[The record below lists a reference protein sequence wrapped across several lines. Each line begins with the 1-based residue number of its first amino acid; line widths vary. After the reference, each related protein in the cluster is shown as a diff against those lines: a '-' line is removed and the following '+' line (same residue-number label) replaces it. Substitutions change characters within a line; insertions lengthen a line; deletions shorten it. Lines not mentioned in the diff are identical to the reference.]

1 MAKIKQDFIE
11 YATAVLEPHYE
22 QIHNSVIYNELTNKS
37 DVALLWSME
46 HKVRQAARQEG
57 YSELVVGR
65 ENKVSWIDET
75 KFVYD
80 GEINDSH
87 IETAMRSVLRNIMGV
102 IQCTA

>member
-11 YATAVLEPHYE
+11 FATAALEPRYE
-22 QIHNSVIYNELTNKS
+22 QIHNCVIYNELTEKT
-37 DVALLWSME
+37 DVALLWAMYRT
-46 HKVRQAARQEG
+46 VRQAARQEG
-57 YSELVVGR
+57 FTDLVVGR

>member
-22 QIHNSVIYNELTNKS
+22 RIHNSVIYNELTEKS
-37 DVALLWSME
+37 DVALLWGLYLA
-46 HKVRQAARQEG
+46 VRYAARQEG
-57 YSELVVGR
+57 FSELVVGR
-65 ENKVSWIDET
+65 ANKVSWIDET

-87 IETAMRSVLRNIMGV
+87 IETAMRSVLRNIMGL
-102 IQCTA
+102 IQCKA